1 MACAHET
8 QDEQRSDMQ
17 SAFGDLQ
24 PLEVRGRAFA
34 RAGAKAADA
43 LPETGRETPGKERR
57 RRSGEGKRELGGAV
71 GDPGLQ
77 FALRAD
83 TDVGGTQREV
93 GAVAARRIG

>member
-34 RAGAKAADA
+34 RAGAKAADGA
-43 LPETGRETPGKERR
+43 SR
-57 RRSGEGKRELGGAV
+57 GGA
-71 GDPGLQ
+71 GN
-77 FALRAD
+77 A
-83 TDVGGTQREV
+83 GGKNG
-93 GAVAARRIG
+93 GAAQGKVNVNSAAPSATPAFNSPSAPIRM

>member
-34 RAGAKAADA
+34 RAGAKAADGA
-43 LPETGRETPGKERR
+43 SEAGRETPGK
-57 RRSGEGKRELGGAV
+57 SGGAAQGKV
-71 GDPGLQ
+71 N
-77 FALRAD
+77 
-83 TDVGGTQREV
+83 VNS
-93 GAVAARRIG
+93 AAPSATPAFNSPSAPIRM

>member
-34 RAGAKAADA
+34 RAGAKAADGA
-43 LPETGRETPGKERR
+43 SRGGAGNAGERAAAPLR
-57 RRSGEGKRELGGAV
+57 EGKRELGGAV
-71 GDPGLQ
+71 GDPA
-77 FALRAD
+77 FNSPSAPIRM
-83 TDVGGTQREV
+83 
-93 GAVAARRIG
+93 